1 MLLNWFIAPGGG
13 RDLDN
18 PGSTKVCLA
27 LHQEMELLG
36 CYLLSN
42 LSLNYPHAVQ
52 SIGTIHD
59 FQTLQVY
66 NKKYNTMK
74 TFVIATMLELENNC
88 HIEQNLYDHF
98 KLYIWKL
105 TNCLL
110 VLFEV
115 FCLHLS
121 LKFLWKSFFLRFI
134 RALEKGITFLRG

>member
-1 MLLNWFIAPGGG
+1 MPLGGG
-13 RDLDN
+13 
-18 PGSTKVCLA
+18 GIWIKVCLA

-42 LSLNYPHAVQ
+42 LSLNLHAVQ

-98 KLYIWKL
+98 KLYI
-105 TNCLL
+105 
-110 VLFEV
+110 
-115 FCLHLS
+115 
-121 LKFLWKSFFLRFI
+121 
-134 RALEKGITFLRG
+134 

>member
-1 MLLNWFIAPGGG
+1 MYRQPAYHRNVLTSTAPEQTPGGAIKLIYCPWG
-13 RDLDN
+13 GLDN
-18 PGSTKVCLA
+18 LGPTNICLA

-88 HIEQNLYDHF
+88 HIQ
-98 KLYIWKL
+98 
-105 TNCLL
+105 
-110 VLFEV
+110 
-115 FCLHLS
+115 LS
-121 LKFLWKSFFLRFI
+121 DI
-134 RALEKGITFLRG
+134 